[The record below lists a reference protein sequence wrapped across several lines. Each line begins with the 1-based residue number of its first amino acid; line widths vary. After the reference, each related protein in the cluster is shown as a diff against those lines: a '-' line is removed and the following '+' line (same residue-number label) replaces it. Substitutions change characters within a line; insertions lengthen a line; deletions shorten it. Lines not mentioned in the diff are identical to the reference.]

1 MRVSEGTAID
11 ADGRQLVLAKS
22 TPVELP
28 GERFNNTNGIELYVS
43 YQQSPED
50 RQSTEGS
57 EDFTRWLERPLLQAV
72 APGATY
78 EGDTPPVLLAKVDL
92 DGAGRITVD
101 ESVRT
106 YSGVRLPGAAADAP
120 SLRTMPSGAVSLT
133 GDLWISRGKLRL
145 DTDQQLVFATGDGDM
160 PTQLKIQLADGY
172 GIGIDT
178 ISLVYAAQR
187 RHSWRDHRGNE
198 RMILST
204 AETGGL
210 GVFGTGQSTFAGRLR
225 APSIT
230 LWRSSSE
237 PSGGKQLFLELY
249 QDDDAL
255 TVPEVYPSIRFHH
268 GRRYWHR
275 IEAQRDGFHLKDGD
289 LDSDAYTSITT
300 GPLQAPSVQLRRSA
314 SESTGGKQLFLELYQ
329 DDTRPNSTVP
339 EVYPSIRFHHNNRF
353 WHRIEA
359 QRDGFHLKDGD
370 LDSDAYT
377 SITTGPLQAPS
388 MQLRRS
394 ASESSGGKQLFL
406 ELYQDDTRPNS
417 TVPEVYPSIRF
428 HHNNR
433 FWHRIEARANGFHF
447 KDGNLDSDRY
457 SSIVA
462 GDIYTTGRFYF
473 EPVSNWGTEPEFGP
487 ADQRR
492 YWYFRRDRWNVNDLR
507 PGGVSVHDSGIPYPS
522 DVRLKQDVHE
532 IPDALARVG
541 RLRGVHFCWNVEG
554 LAHLSRDIEA
564 TTTMGPDATPEE
576 NEELWRELRDVRHAQ
591 LAGRNI
597 GLLAQEVEDV
607 APELVHTDANGFKSV
622 DYGRL
627 TAVLVQAVKEQQSLI
642 RDLNARIA
650 TIEQGV

>member
-1 MRVSEGTAID
+1 VATNYELPSAVEKRTRFFDGQFLQDQDFVDEQSYHLDRQRRHNRLLHVSGIAEGLNVTAPGENRVRVSEGTAID

-178 ISLVYAAQR
+178 VALVYAAQR

-204 AETGGL
+204 GETGGL

-275 IEAQRDGFHLKDGD
+275 IEAQRDGFHFKDGD

-329 DDTRPNSTVP
+329 DDTRPQATVP
-339 EVYPSIRFHHNNRF
+339 EVYPN
-353 WHRIEA
+353 
-359 QRDGFHLKDGD
+359 
-370 LDSDAYT
+370 
-377 SITTGPLQAPS
+377 
-388 MQLRRS
+388 
-394 ASESSGGKQLFL
+394 
-406 ELYQDDTRPNS
+406 
-417 TVPEVYPSIRF
+417 IRF

-433 FWHRIEARANGFHF
+433 FWHRIEAREDGFHF
-447 KDGNLDSDRY
+447 KDGNLDSDGY
-457 SSIVA
+457 TSIFA
-462 GDIYTTGRFYF
+462 GNVFTTGRFYL
-473 EPVSNWGTEPEFGP
+473 EPSANWGTDPHWGA

-492 YWYFRRDRWNVNDLR
+492 YWYFRRADWHVNNLTEGNVTVVASN
-507 PGGVSVHDSGIPYPS
+507 IPFPS
-522 DVRLKQDVHE
+522 DVRLKQDVEE
-532 IPDALARVG
+532 IADALARVE
-541 RLRGVHFCWNVEG
+541 RLRGVHFEWNADG

-576 NEELWRELRDVRHAQ
+576 DEELWRELRDVRHAQ

-597 GLLAQEVEDV
+597 GLLAQ
-607 APELVHTDANGFKSV
+607 ELVHTDANGFKSV

-627 TAVLVQAVKEQQSLI
+627 TAVLVQAVKEQQFLI
-642 RDLNARIA
+642 RDLSARIA